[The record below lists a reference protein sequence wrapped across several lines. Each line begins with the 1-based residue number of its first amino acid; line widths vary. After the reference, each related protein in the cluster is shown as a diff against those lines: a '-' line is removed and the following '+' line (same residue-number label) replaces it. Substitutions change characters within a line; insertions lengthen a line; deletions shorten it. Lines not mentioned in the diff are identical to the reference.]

1 MNKINKHIEIVRS
14 EKVGSGGMGRST
26 SDKVFEVLSSAYQ
39 SVGVSIITDELGL
52 EALVL
57 KKPDLVFLGSSKI
70 RLATEDNT
78 DFSYIWLSEYLDQHN
93 INYTG
98 SDKLAMETNNNKEM
112 AKFAI
117 ASAGLPTSP
126 YFTALP
132 GEYGLQQNLN
142 IDFPLF
148 IKPISSGGSKGINK
162 DSVVHNSDSF
172 NSKVQAIFNEF
183 GTKSLVEAY
192 LTGREYSVA
201 LLGNGRSLKAMPV
214 EILTQKNSR
223 GDRILCSA
231 VKKEDTEQVVA
242 VTDPAIKKRLSKL
255 AKQIFRVL
263 GARDF
268 GRVDFRMDSAGKIH
282 FLEANLAP
290 GLGGGYFTRA
300 CSLNGVTEY
309 ADTIL
314 TIARLGLGHTDLVGS
329 AVTI

>member
-1 MNKINKHIEIVRS
+1 MSKINKHIEIVRS
-14 EKVGSGGMGRST
+14 EKARSGGMSRST
-26 SDKVFEVLSSAYQ
+26 SDKVYEVLSKVYE
-39 SVGVSIITDELGL
+39 SVGVSIINDKLGL
-52 EALVL
+52 ETLVL
-57 KKPDLVFLGSSKI
+57 KKPDLVFLGSTRI
-70 RLATEDNT
+70 QIATGDNAE
-78 DFSYIWLSEYLDQHN
+78 FSHIWLSEYLEQHS

-98 SDKLAMETNNNKEM
+98 SGRLAMELNTNKEM

-117 ASAGLPTSP
+117 AKAGLPTPP

-132 GEYGLQQNLN
+132 GEYGLQQNLD

-148 IKPISSGGSKGINK
+148 IKPIASGGSKGIDE

-172 NSKVQAIFNEF
+172 NSKVQAIFERF
-183 GTKSLVEAY
+183 GTKSLIESY

-201 LLGNGRSLKAMPV
+201 LMGNGRSLKAMPI
-214 EILTQKNSR
+214 ELLIDKNSR

-242 VTDPAIKKRLSKL
+242 VSDQALKQRLAKL

-263 GARDF
+263 GARDY
-268 GRVDFRMDSAGKIH
+268 GRVDFRMDSVGKIH

-309 ADTIL
+309 TDTIL
-314 TIARLGLGHTDLVGS
+314 AIAKLGLGHTDQVAS

>member
-14 EKVGSGGMGRST
+14 EKVGSGGMSRST
-26 SDKVFEVLSSAYQ
+26 SDKVFEVLSSAYE
-39 SVGVSIITDELGL
+39 SVSVSIVTDELGL

-70 RLATEDNT
+70 RLATEDST
-78 DFSYIWLSEYLDQHN
+78 EFSYIWLSEYLEQHG

-98 SDKLAMETNNNKEM
+98 SGKLAMEINNDKEM

-117 ASAGLPTSP
+117 VSAGLPTSK

-132 GEYGLQQNLN
+132 GEHEFEQNLGL
-142 IDFPLF
+142 DFPLF

-162 DSVVHNSDSF
+162 DSVVHNNDSF
-172 NSKVQAIFNEF
+172 NSKVQAIFEEF
-183 GTKSLVEAY
+183 GTKSLVESY

-201 LLGNGRSLKAMPV
+201 LLGNGRSLKAMPI
-214 EILTQKNSR
+214 ELLTQKNSR

-242 VTDPAIKKRLSKL
+242 VTNEALKKRLAKL
-255 AKQIFRVL
+255 AKQIFMVL
-263 GARDF
+263 GARDY
-268 GRVDFRMDSAGKIH
+268 GRVDFRMDAAGKIH

-300 CSLNGVTEY
+300 CSLNGEAEY
-309 ADTIL
+309 SDTIL